1 VPKEIPVIPRLH
13 FWFHPK
19 PRHQRFK
26 APSRASPRRGRR
38 RCGRCLSVGV
48 RIFGVGI
55 LRVWVFR
62 VRVFR
67 VWVFRLR
74 SKSIIGGSLVGGHV
88 WITWLRSIAVVW
100 CRWCVTTGRVV
111 GGF

>member
-26 APSRASPRRGRR
+26 APSRAGSRRGRR
-38 RCGRCLSVGV
+38 RCDRRLSVGV
-48 RIFGVGI
+48 RIFGVWV
-55 LRVWVFR
+55 LRVGVLKVRVFQVWVFG
-62 VRVFR
+62 
-67 VWVFRLR
+67 LR
-74 SKSIIGGSLVGGHV
+74 NKNIIGGRLVGGHV
-88 WITWLRSIAVVW
+88 WIAWLRSIAVVW
-100 CRWCVTTGRVV
+100 CRWCLTTGRVV